1 MGQKISLLPLLG
13 GILKTKIFLFLLLHP
28 QKEVLSLGL
37 HLGHLTLFCLET
49 RSCPSLPKPVSCDLQ
64 TSTAAP
70 GGGLGVLPASPCA
83 LRTPAAPF
91 LTHRAAQPPR
101 PLRGA
106 GIQTPPT
113 LPASPLSPLLT
124 APMIF
129 HHLPSH
135 KQGRAGGISDTTT
148 QQADKSRHPDR
159 LTEHVSC
166 MSVDCRAE

>member
-1 MGQKISLLPLLG
+1 MEKPLTLPVLLQGPFFMTHCTSAVNLSDLSFLSPASL
-13 GILKTKIFLFLLLHP
+13 
-28 QKEVLSLGL
+28 ERVLSLGL
-37 HLGHLTLFCLET
+37 YLGHLTVFCLLT
-49 RSCPSLPKPVSCDLQ
+49 RSCPSLPKRVSCDLQ

-83 LRTPAAPF
+83 LRTPVAPF

-101 PLRGA
+101 PLRGT

-124 APMIF
+124 APTIL

-135 KQGRAGGISDTTT
+135 KQGRAGGI
-148 QQADKSRHPDR
+148 
-159 LTEHVSC
+159 
-166 MSVDCRAE
+166 